1 MISHLNISVCLLNV
15 IFRRFYALDSY
26 ENHAMNTQFGVMALP
41 SVLLFH
47 NSRPIFKYNFTDYN
61 LASFSQFINILTG
74 KILFII
80 NILLSV
86 LRQVWSRRM

>member
-1 MISHLNISVCLLNV
+1 
-15 IFRRFYALDSY
+15 
-26 ENHAMNTQFGVMALP
+26 MALP
-41 SVLLFH
+41 SILLFH

-74 KILFII
+74 KILFFI